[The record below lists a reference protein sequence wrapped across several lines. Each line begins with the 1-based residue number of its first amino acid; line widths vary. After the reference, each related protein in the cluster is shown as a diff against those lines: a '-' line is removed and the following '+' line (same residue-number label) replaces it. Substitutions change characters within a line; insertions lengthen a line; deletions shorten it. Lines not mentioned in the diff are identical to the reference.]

1 MTHKERDLLTETVFN
16 ELRTTEDRANFL
28 LLIQSYK
35 DELTELIF
43 ERQNLIHQIIN
54 EDTNLK

>member
-1 MTHKERDLLTETVFN
+1 MTHKERELLTETIFN